1 MTWSDFETRLFE
13 MITDLPSRTVL
24 IIGARDDQGKTGLPF
39 VQFAG
44 LDALYGGNADIV
56 AEICGENVPK
66 DMATFTAQQRNDLER
81 LGFAPAEDGST
92 TWRQNLP
99 WPTPEPHYHEHRSSK
114 HATPSRYRRHRITR
128 SADLQGMA
136 LPRQNTRIGARLWG
150 HESSYPRTRYS
161 ARVKDQDDSQE
172 TCFPKTS
179 TANTKAVNA

>member
-56 AEICGENVPK
+56 AEICGENIPK

-99 WPTPEPHYHEHRSSK
+99 WPTPSRIIMNTVRASTLRLRDIGGITSPDQLTYKAWRY
-114 HATPSRYRRHRITR
+114 PSNSTKNENDIGDKKLRIPELGIRRE
-128 SADLQGMA
+128 Q
-136 LPRQNTRIGARLWG
+136 Q
-150 HESSYPRTRYS
+150 
-161 ARVKDQDDSQE
+161 
-172 TCFPKTS
+172 
-179 TANTKAVNA
+179 

>member
-81 LGFAPAEDGST
+81 LGFTPAEDGST

-99 WPTPEPHYHEHRSSK
+99 WPTPSRIIMNTVRASTLRLRDIGGIESPDQLTYKAWRY
-114 HATPSRYRRHRITR
+114 PSNSTKNENDIGDKKLRIPELGIRRE
-128 SADLQGMA
+128 Q
-136 LPRQNTRIGARLWG
+136 Q
-150 HESSYPRTRYS
+150 
-161 ARVKDQDDSQE
+161 
-172 TCFPKTS
+172 
-179 TANTKAVNA
+179 